1 MFILSTQHVQGSPFY
16 PNTVYKSKT
25 MGTICGAGIAYS
37 YSSEASEITPI
48 FRGARFARWL
58 VFCVVFY
65 RSLFVIWSFIFW
77 SFDSLSFD
85 HWIVYLLIVYL
96 TSIYGFRKPIWY
108 LQTFLKS
115 LDNNSSDPIHHGIFN
130 CGILNM
136 YVAIIIHTTSIY
148 NIISISGSLK
158 NIFITIFPI
167 LTYNVHAVWFYPRFI
182 STDLNLYWH
191 KIRSYNDNY
200 GSMATLDQ
208 TWPETLKFDTYQRFV
223 ERYVC

>member
-1 MFILSTQHVQGSPFY
+1 MIIWLS
-16 PNTVYKSKT
+16 
-25 MGTICGAGIAYS
+25 
-37 YSSEASEITPI
+37 
-48 FRGARFARWL
+48 
-58 VFCVVFY
+58 
-65 RSLFVIWSFIFW
+65 IFW
-77 SFDSLSFD
+77 SLDSLSFDCLSFD
-85 HWIVYLLIVYL
+85 HWIVYLS
-96 TSIYGFRKPIWY
+96 SIYGFRKPIWY

-130 CGILNM
+130 CAILNM
-136 YVAIIIHTTSIY
+136 YVAIIIHTIY

-167 LTYNVHAVWFYPRFI
+167 LTYNVHAVWFYPSFI

-208 TWPETLKFDTYQRFV
+208 TWPETIKFDTYQRFV
-223 ERYVC
+223 IGVKPVIQPIRAKTYTKVVPFKKKSSFHFVVSWQILNGME